1 MNNEDQRR
9 EILSKHYEA
18 GKCGVTEDIS
28 RIGKFLALGISRDDI
43 FEVMTDTV
51 KGMGKRH
58 EE

>member
-1 MNNEDQRR
+1 MNNEDQSR

-18 GKCGVTEDIS
+18 GKCGVTVDIS
-28 RIGKFLALGISRDDI
+28 RIRKFLALGISRDDI
-43 FEVMTDTV
+43 FDVMTDTV